1 MATSPSAAL
10 TGAASDARYRAAAA
24 AAAAQARAGVDVR
37 ELTGLAALR
46 SAARLFADVWN
57 TVPDRP
63 PLNSDLMR
71 ALAHAG
77 NYVVGAFEGEEL
89 LGASVGFLGLRDR
102 PTLHSHI
109 SGVRAGA
116 QGRSIGFALKLHQR
130 DWAVRRG
137 IENITWTFDPL
148 VRRNAHFNLV
158 KLGAR
163 ATEYLTD
170 FYGDMTD
177 GINAG
182 QHSDRLHLTWPL
194 LAPHVVERLDG
205 VPSRRPVEADAAARA
220 EPRLAQGADGGP
232 EPHQTGAEAQLV
244 WIPPDIEAVRRED
257 PARATA
263 WRLALRTALTGALSE
278 GYAIRTCTRS
288 GHYLLTRRNPS

>member
-10 TGAASDARYRAAAA
+10 TGAAPDAPDRAAAA
-24 AAAAQARAGVDVR
+24 ATAAQARAGVDVR
-37 ELTGLAALR
+37 ELTDIPALRGAAL
-46 SAARLFADVWN
+46 LFADVWN
-57 TVPDRP
+57 TDRP
-63 PLNSDLMR
+63 PINTDVLR

-77 NYVVGAFEGEEL
+77 NYVVGAFDGDEL
-89 LGASVGFLGLRDR
+89 LGASVAFLGLRDR

-109 SGVRAGA
+109 SGVHAGA

-130 DWAVRRG
+130 AWAARRG
-137 IENITWTFDPL
+137 IESVTWTFDPL
-148 VRRNAHFNLV
+148 IRRNAYFNLV

-182 QHSDRLHLTWPL
+182 QQSDRLHLTWPL
-194 LAPHVVERLDG
+194 LAPHVVDLLDG
-205 VPSRRPVEADAAARA
+205 MPSARAAEPDATQA
-220 EPRLAQGADGGP
+220 EPRLVRGPDGGP
-232 EPHQTGAEAQLV
+232 EPRPTDAEAQLC
-244 WIPPDIEAVRRED
+244 WIPPDIEAVRRVD
-257 PARATA
+257 PAGAA
-263 WRLALRTALTGALSE
+263 QWRLALRTALTGALAE
-278 GYAIRTCTRS
+278 GYEIRTCTRS

>member
-10 TGAASDARYRAAAA
+10 TGAVPDALDRAAAA

-37 ELTGLAALR
+37 ELSDIPALR
-46 SAARLFADVWN
+46 SAALLFADIWN
-57 TVPDRP
+57 TDRP
-63 PLNSDLMR
+63 PLNSDVMR
-71 ALAHAG
+71 ALAYAG

-89 LGASVGFLGLRDR
+89 LGVSVAFLGLCDR

-130 DWAVRRG
+130 AWAIRRG
-137 IENITWTFDPL
+137 IDSVTWTFDPL
-148 VRRNAHFNLV
+148 VRRNAYFNLV

-182 QHSDRLHLTWPL
+182 QQSDRLHLTWPL
-194 LAPHVVERLDG
+194 LAPHVIDLLDG
-205 VPSRRPVEADAAARA
+205 APSRRPA
-220 EPRLAQGADGGP
+220 EPDTAAHAESRLAQGPDGGP
-232 EPHQTGAEAQLV
+232 EPHPTGAEAQLC

-257 PARATA
+257 PAGAAR
-263 WRLALRTALTGALSE
+263 WRLALRTALTGALVE

>member
-10 TGAASDARYRAAAA
+10 TGAAPDAPDRAAAA
-24 AAAAQARAGVDVR
+24 ATAAQARARVVVR
-37 ELTGLAALR
+37 ELTDIPALR
-46 SAARLFADVWN
+46 SAALLFADIWN
-57 TVPDRP
+57 TDRP
-63 PLNSDLMR
+63 PINSDVLR

-77 NYVVGAFEGEEL
+77 NYVVGAFDGDEL
-89 LGASVGFLGLRDR
+89 LGASVAFLGLRDR

-109 SGVRAGA
+109 SGVHTGA

-130 DWAVRRG
+130 AWATRRG
-137 IENITWTFDPL
+137 IESVTWTFDPL
-148 VRRNAHFNLV
+148 IRRNAYFNLV

-182 QHSDRLHLTWPL
+182 QQSDRLHLTWPL
-194 LAPHVVERLDG
+194 LDPHVIDLLDGMPSSRAAEPDAPH
-205 VPSRRPVEADAAARA
+205 AA
-220 EPRLAQGADGGP
+220 PRLVQGPAGGP
-232 EPHQTGAEAQLV
+232 EPHPTDAEAQLC

-257 PARATA
+257 PARAA
-263 WRLALRTALTGALSE
+263 QWRLALRTALTGALAE
-278 GYAIRTCTRS
+278 GYEIRTCTRS
-288 GHYLLTRRNPS
+288 GHYLLTRRTSS

>member
-10 TGAASDARYRAAAA
+10 TGAAPDAPDRAAAA
-24 AAAAQARAGVDVR
+24 AAAAQARARVDVR
-37 ELTGLAALR
+37 ELTDIPALR
-46 SAARLFADVWN
+46 SAALLFADIWN
-57 TVPDRP
+57 TDRP
-63 PLNSDLMR
+63 PINTDVLR

-77 NYVVGAFEGEEL
+77 NYVVGAFDGEEL
-89 LGASVGFLGLRDR
+89 LGASVAFLGLRDR

-109 SGVRAGA
+109 SGVHTGA

-130 DWAVRRG
+130 AWAARRG
-137 IENITWTFDPL
+137 IESVTWTFDPL
-148 VRRNAHFNLV
+148 IRRNAHFNLV

-182 QHSDRLHLTWPL
+182 QQSDRLHLTWPL
-194 LAPHVVERLDG
+194 LAPHVIDLLDG
-205 VPSRRPVEADAAARA
+205 VPSRRAAEPDAARA
-220 EPRLAQGADGGP
+220 EPRLVQGPDGGP
-232 EPHQTGAEAQLV
+232 EPHLSDAEAQLC

-257 PARATA
+257 PARAA
-263 WRLALRTALTGALSE
+263 HWRLALRTALTGALAE
-278 GYAIRTCTRS
+278 GYEIRTCTRS